1 MQNFEQFLPSG
12 YKIVATIHEDHHVFL
27 VQDESKGSFFVYKIL
42 DVFDENVFS
51 YVADKPIAHM
61 PKIHRISNRNGHLV
75 IIEDYIQGSTL
86 QQFLDS
92 GRIFSE
98 SEVVDIML
106 YLCETVAELHDSATP
121 IIHRDIKPGNIIL
134 TPDNIP
140 WLLDLNAARLD
151 TVAGEEDTQL
161 LGTKG
166 YAAPE
171 QYGFGTSDA
180 TTDIYALGMLMN
192 TLLTGKPSR
201 TEIAP
206 GALSEIISCCLSIDR
221 NERFHNIGE
230 FEKALLRTQH
240 GKGIIKKHPLKKG
253 RSAYRFP
260 GFRTG
265 NPWHIIMAV
274 IGYILI
280 FFYSISFDF
289 GEDKASQGA
298 GRFTLFVSLLAVVLF
313 LFNYLEIQ
321 NSMSFI
327 PKEKGGTRTIRLAIV
342 GFAVF
347 FAVFILVGIA
357 SITLTLLFA
366 S

>member
-86 QQFLDS
+86 QQLLDS

-106 YLCETVAELHDSATP
+106 YLCETVAGLHASATP

-151 TVAGEEDTQL
+151 TEEGDEDTHL

-166 YAAPE
+166 FAAPE

-201 TEIAP
+201 ENIAK
-206 GALSEIISCCLSIDR
+206 GSLEGIIRKCLEIDR
-221 NERFHNIGE
+221 SGRFKNVSE
-230 FEKALLRTQH
+230 LRKALLKVRS
-240 GKGIIKKHPLKKG
+240 GKYSKAAHIAPKTK
-253 RSAYRFP
+253 RDYRLP
-260 GFRTG
+260 GFRSG
-265 NPWHIIMAV
+265 DPLHMLIAV
-274 IGYILI
+274 AGYLLI
-280 FFYSISFDF
+280 FVGSITCDTGAPSEFD
-289 GEDKASQGA
+289 GIS
-298 GRFTLFVSLLAVVLF
+298 RFTLAVSLFALVLF
-313 LFNYLEIQ
+313 CCDYLGIQ
-321 NSMSFI
+321 SRSSFI
-327 PKEKGGTRTIRLAIV
+327 PKEKGGKRTFRLIIA
-342 GFAVF
+342 
-347 FAVFILVGIA
+347 GIA
-357 SITLTLLFA
+357 VVIAFFLFALLISTILYALITL
-366 S
+366 